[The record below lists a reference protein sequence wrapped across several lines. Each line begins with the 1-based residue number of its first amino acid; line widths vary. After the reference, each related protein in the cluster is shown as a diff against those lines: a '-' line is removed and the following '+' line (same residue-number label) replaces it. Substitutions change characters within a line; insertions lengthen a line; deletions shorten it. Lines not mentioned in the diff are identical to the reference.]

1 MSSTTFASNL
11 TELAPYVLGKKF
23 TGEAK
28 KVPRVPIEAIN
39 DFANKLAEDN
49 IAKVYFDGVDIA
61 KDFYE
66 IMTDFKKFVP
76 KEYQDEVFYAVK
88 NGHYYK
94 QIPAFC
100 EYIIRKSWEKSN
112 GIPNM
117 ILKIIPIQALKTFC
131 QSEYFLG
138 GLSLKDVIC
147 NICSENFE
155 PVTFYKPF
163 NRHSFTEIYIPS
175 TDMVAAVPNTLADC
189 LSENSVSSIT
199 VTPEGLKLGNVLL
212 RTMAGYVGA
221 VNSIYDLRELI

>member
-1 MSSTTFASNL
+1 MSSNTFASNL

-39 DFANKLAEDN
+39 DFANRLAEDK

-100 EYIIRKSWEKSN
+100 EYIIRKSWE
-112 GIPNM
+112 
-117 ILKIIPIQALKTFC
+117 QA
-131 QSEYFLG
+131 
-138 GLSLKDVIC
+138 
-147 NICSENFE
+147 
-155 PVTFYKPF
+155 
-163 NRHSFTEIYIPS
+163 
-175 TDMVAAVPNTLADC
+175 NT
-189 LSENSVSSIT
+189 
-199 VTPEGLKLGNVLL
+199 
-212 RTMAGYVGA
+212 
-221 VNSIYDLRELI
+221 